1 MTATGSASSIPKRP
15 CQTAVRV
22 AGTVLK
28 IPSMSFYEY
37 CRLLQLEEPK
47 LPDGLILSE
56 FVKMSDAEK
65 G

>member
-1 MTATGSASSIPKRP
+1 
-15 CQTAVRV
+15 
-22 AGTVLK
+22 
-28 IPSMSFYEY
+28 MSFYEY